1 MIIMILEIS
10 ITVQV
15 LLIGFG
21 VIKTPW
27 RKDYSDEKIRKIKTR
42 IIIIGFFMVVMDI
55 LKFIMMF
62 HHN

>member
-27 RKDYSDEKIRKIKTR
+27 RKDYSGPKSIK
-42 IIIIGFFMVVMDI
+42 
-55 LKFIMMF
+55 
-62 HHN
+62 